1 LKEASS
7 VPRESKQSKRQR
19 AQAILKALRSRY
31 PNPTTALE
39 HDSPWELLVATILS
53 AQCTDEKVNEV
64 SRVLFRKYPRIEDY
78 AKADPAEFQRDIYST
93 GFFQKKAKAV
103 IEAAQTVMA
112 NFGGRLPDTM
122 EAMLALPGVA
132 RKTANVVLG
141 VAFGKATGV
150 VVDTHVARLA
160 LRLGLTPQ
168 QKTKATNT
176 DRIEQDLRQLLPQD
190 QWIFAGLAL
199 IWHGRDTC
207 DAKKPR
213 CEQCCLDEHCP
224 RAGVSR
230 K

>member
-1 LKEASS
+1 M
-7 VPRESKQSKRQR
+7 PRESKQSKQLR
-19 AQAILKALRSRY
+19 ARAILDALRHRY

-39 HDSPWELLVATILS
+39 HGSPWELLVATILS

-64 SRVLFRKYPRIEDY
+64 TRALFRKYPQTADY
-78 AKADPAEFQRDIYST
+78 ANAEAAEFQRDIYST
-93 GFFQKKAKAV
+93 GFYQKKAKAV
-103 IEAAQTVMA
+103 IETAQTVA
-112 NFGGRLPDTM
+112 THFGGELPDTM
-122 EAMLALPGVA
+122 EAMLTLPGVA

-141 VAFGKATGV
+141 VAFGKAAGV

-160 LRLGLTPQ
+160 LRLGLTPRQ
-168 QKTKATNT
+168 TTKTTNT
-176 DRIEQDLRQLLPQD
+176 EKIENDLKQLLPQD

-213 CEQCCLDEHCP
+213 CEECCLRAHCP
-224 RAGVSR
+224 RVGVGT